1 MCSLFK
7 QIGQWQEE
15 RTPAIFSRCKLKER
29 HLSERVREG
38 RNPGEKWPPKLPRT
52 EAVGCTYSRVHMFC
66 RKAFSWG
73 GSGCPNSSTHLPP
86 GIKWSMAGGGGY
98 LLLSIK
104 AAVHVILKLATWL
117 FIMSGLITLSPW
129 IQVLQKRNQ
138 PFELGHE
145 NRDPTRTC
153 LLEGLGQGL
162 VLSCSLHLLPL
173 PLWQIPHCLRTLLK
187 YEKIQSNYT
196 KWLDLFCLNAMMVM
210 L

>member
-1 MCSLFK
+1 
-7 QIGQWQEE
+7 
-15 RTPAIFSRCKLKER
+15 
-29 HLSERVREG
+29 
-38 RNPGEKWPPKLPRT
+38 
-52 EAVGCTYSRVHMFC
+52 MFR

-129 IQVLQKRNQ
+129 IQLLQKRNQ

-196 KWLDLFCLNAMMVM
+196 KWLDFFLPKCYDGYVIEYPQIIILSIYVTSPKALGKMKEVHLQSWNTLFCRVILT
-210 L
+210 